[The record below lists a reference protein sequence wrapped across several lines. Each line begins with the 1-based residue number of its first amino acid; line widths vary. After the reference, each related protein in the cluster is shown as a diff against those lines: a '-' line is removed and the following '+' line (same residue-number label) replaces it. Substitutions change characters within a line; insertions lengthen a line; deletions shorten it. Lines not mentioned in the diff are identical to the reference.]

1 MARKE
6 RFVYNPQSLRYEKV
20 EISTRKKIAF
30 SFLSLLAIAF
40 TLYIGHLLL
49 NPLFPSQN
57 EKLLKQEIIDI
68 KNQYEELDENV
79 DRMAKVVDNI
89 YERDRFAH
97 RLILGMDPIDDG
109 IWSGGIGGHEEL
121 SEGVRSSSIGKE
133 ISKVTNKINLL
144 ERRLAIQSKSLDTI
158 LKKAKDKEKMLASIP
173 SIKPINSK
181 SLQKDVHAMSGFGY
195 RIHPIHKVR
204 KFHAGLDFGAKPGT
218 AIVATGDG
226 VVESIKISKT
236 GYGKHIIVNH
246 GYGYK
251 TLYAHLSEFKVKQG
265 AKVKRGEVIG
275 KVGNTGTST
284 APHLHYE
291 VLQGNKPVNP
301 IHYVVDGLS
310 PSEYEELVD
319 RAQIGNQSFD

>member
-144 ERRLAIQSKSLDTI
+144 ERD
-158 LKKAKDKEKMLASIP
+158 
-173 SIKPINSK
+173 
-181 SLQKDVHAMSGFGY
+181 
-195 RIHPIHKVR
+195 
-204 KFHAGLDFGAKPGT
+204 
-218 AIVATGDG
+218 
-226 VVESIKISKT
+226 
-236 GYGKHIIVNH
+236 
-246 GYGYK
+246 
-251 TLYAHLSEFKVKQG
+251 
-265 AKVKRGEVIG
+265 
-275 KVGNTGTST
+275 
-284 APHLHYE
+284 
-291 VLQGNKPVNP
+291 
-301 IHYVVDGLS
+301 
-310 PSEYEELVD
+310 
-319 RAQIGNQSFD
+319 

>member
-158 LKKAKDKEKMLASIP
+158 LKKAKDKEKP
-173 SIKPINSK
+173 PE
-181 SLQKDVHAMSGFGY
+181 SGRQLVICITGL
-195 RIHPIHKVR
+195 PQT
-204 KFHAGLDFGAKPGT
+204 FHRTRRTCF
-218 AIVATGDG
+218 
-226 VVESIKISKT
+226 
-236 GYGKHIIVNH
+236 
-246 GYGYK
+246 
-251 TLYAHLSEFKVKQG
+251 
-265 AKVKRGEVIG
+265 
-275 KVGNTGTST
+275 
-284 APHLHYE
+284 
-291 VLQGNKPVNP
+291 
-301 IHYVVDGLS
+301 
-310 PSEYEELVD
+310 
-319 RAQIGNQSFD
+319 